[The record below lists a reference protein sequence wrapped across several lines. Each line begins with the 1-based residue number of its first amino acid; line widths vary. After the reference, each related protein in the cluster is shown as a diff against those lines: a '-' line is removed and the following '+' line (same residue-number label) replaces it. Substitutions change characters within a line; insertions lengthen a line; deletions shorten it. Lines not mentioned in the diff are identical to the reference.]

1 MMIID
6 ILERKF
12 NAKDVQLEVKLNGNS
27 FYRSIDVDF
36 DDAVEIKVTHSGSVY
51 IRMSIEGV
59 DVDTEIDGISD
70 NYILRGNFG
79 RNKLGF

>member
-36 DDAVEIKVTHSGSVY
+36 DD
-51 IRMSIEGV
+51 V

-70 NYILRGNFG
+70 NYVLRGIFR
-79 RNKLGF
+79 RNKLVF

>member
-79 RNKLGF
+79 RNKLVF